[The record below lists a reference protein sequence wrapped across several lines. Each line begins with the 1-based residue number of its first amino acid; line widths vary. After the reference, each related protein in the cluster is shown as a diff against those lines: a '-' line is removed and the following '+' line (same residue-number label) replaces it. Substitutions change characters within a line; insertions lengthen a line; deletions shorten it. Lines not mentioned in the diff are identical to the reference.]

1 MIYWKNIL
9 YPYVLNKLEP
19 ATIFFLQNLP
29 LKKNTHSSEFT
40 NRTTLSKSLNPPSKQ
55 QL

>member
-29 LKKNTHSSEFT
+29 LKK
-40 NRTTLSKSLNPPSKQ
+40 TLTPVNSPIEQPFQNL
-55 QL
+55 